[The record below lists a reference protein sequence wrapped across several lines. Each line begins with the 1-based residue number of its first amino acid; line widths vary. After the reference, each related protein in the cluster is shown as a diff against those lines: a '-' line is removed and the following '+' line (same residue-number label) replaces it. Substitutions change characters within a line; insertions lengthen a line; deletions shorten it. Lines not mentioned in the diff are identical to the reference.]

1 MLVDGY
7 TQLQGIQMVVI
18 YNKKPELIKKRN
30 VNDDNGNKK
39 KEIFNYE
46 EIREMNTAWT
56 ECAFNQERLDKFFAI
71 EKLQKKTTIKT
82 FIVDVAEKSEGAS
95 IFDYLITEMVAVEK
109 LKENAAKKA

>member
-1 MLVDGY
+1 
-7 TQLQGIQMVVI
+7 MVVI

-30 VNDDNGNKK
+30 AQDDNGKQK

-56 ECAFNQERLDKFFAI
+56 ECAFNQDRLDKFFNI

-82 FIVDVAEKSEGAS
+82 FIIDVAEKAEGQH
-95 IFDYLITEMVAVEK
+95 IFDYLITEMMSVEK
-109 LKENAAKKA
+109 AKE